1 MIIISSKRVLNR
13 EIGRNL
19 MSRDKVVCR
28 SDVIVMRNLRYFRVS
43 DTSKKSLCI
52 NLLLLLLAGKVILL
66 VELEMVI

>member
-1 MIIISSKRVLNR
+1 
-13 EIGRNL
+13 

>member
-1 MIIISSKRVLNR
+1 
-13 EIGRNL
+13 
-19 MSRDKVVCR
+19 MSRDKVVCC